1 MKYLILFL
9 LVISSLL
16 FGFIVGY
23 YTKAVMNYEVEETK
37 VYITDRT
44 GTTVECDE
52 FGNNCE
58 TIVKDLWK

>member
-1 MKYLILFL
+1 MKLLAIIL

-16 FGFIVGY
+16 LGFIVGY
-23 YTKAVMNYEVEETK
+23 YTNAVMNYEVEETK

-52 FGNNCE
+52 FGKNCE